1 MSAALKT
8 ATFVVPRPEGVI
20 KLAKSKNVTVTVANM
35 RKLIS
40 VKKTGE
46 LAKVAFYLP
55 KAYRW
60 IMANDTKGNLC
71 LIPRKKA

>member
-1 MSAALKT
+1 MSELKT
-8 ATFVVPRPEGVI
+8 ATYKVPVPEGII
-20 KLAKSKNVTVTVANM
+20 KLAKSKDVAVTVAGM

-46 LAKVAFYLP
+46 LAKKAFYLP
-55 KAYRW
+55 KAYKW

-71 LIPRKKA
+71 LLPRKRS